1 MGIFYF
7 IGFIFL
13 VTAVLRSIG
22 VSVSDSYWKA
32 KHEKEAQIEIAE
44 RRRAIATINAHFAE
58 YEKVKAKP
66 LKTVQDRRTLY
77 RAMMETIKNTDGL
90 LEAAKSENFI
100 YHRVKGCYNYKFDPL
115 PDDFWF
121 ENFGYDPFITL
132 GIEWYDWYYSAICM
146 VDREFIG
153 YKWEEPVDL
162 MREQEL
168 KLFRETVPER
178 VRTLPYDIRFET
190 FQSLAPKIHMP
201 DGTYKPIFQ
210 VQLFGPGAE
219 ANYTEEFLDEY
230 DRTVREAS
238 ERLTKLLKEYGYESV
253 KRMNHEMN
261 ELDAFDPTLYTKTTK
276 GNRHKYGHIP
286 CNICCQMLNYGN
298 GDSSDDTTVG
308 IIRRLGIHKTDR
320 MEHMS
325 LKARDDIAK
334 YLLLDKQEEEILLP
348 LDVSRL
354 KSNGVGPVSLETFL
368 FLYAARYPGCYDDD
382 MGVECRISEWNQEMT
397 HTAAILTDK
406 DFIDYYD
413 D

>member
-13 VTAVLRSIG
+13 VTMALRSIG

-77 RAMMETIKNTDGL
+77 RAMMETIKNMKGL
-90 LEAAKSENFI
+90 LDAATTEHHILYIKDR
-100 YHRVKGCYNYKFDPL
+100 YKYKFDPL
-115 PDDFWF
+115 PDDIWF
-121 ENFGYDPFITL
+121 RKFAYDPFITL

-153 YKWEEPVDL
+153 CKWEEPVDL

-190 FQSLAPKIHMP
+190 FQSLAPKIRMP
-201 DGTYKPIFQ
+201 DGTYEPIFQ

-219 ANYTEEFLDEY
+219 ANYTDEFLDGY
-230 DRTVREAS
+230 DRTVRAAS
-238 ERLTKLLKEYGYESV
+238 EWLTKLLKEYGYESV

-261 ELDAFDPTLYTKTTK
+261 ELGTFDPTLYTKTTK

-286 CNICCQMLNYGN
+286 CNICCQKLKY
-298 GDSSDDTTVG
+298 SPEWFHAKAG
-308 IIRRLGIHKTDR
+308 IVRRFGVHKTDR
-320 MEHMS
+320 IEGMS
-325 LKARDDIAK
+325 LKMRDDIAK
-334 YLLLDKQEEEILLP
+334 YLLLDRQEEEIPLP
-348 LDVSRL
+348 IGSRIRHLALDSR
-354 KSNGVGPVSLETFL
+354 NIPLETFL
-368 FLYAARYPGCYDDD
+368 FLYTVHYPGVYKTTNDWYKD
-382 MGVECRISEWNQEMT
+382 EIPKWNQEMT